1 MLKFKF
7 LLPVAALMMMAV
19 GCSDEDIVN
28 PGNPD
33 DGDGV
38 TDPTADRSIDKDK
51 EKTLINDNVA
61 FIMSVIDNS
70 KSIFAYEQKE
80 DGSYVVE
87 FSDGTKNTVTVG
99 QSTKVVHP
107 KLTIDENNN
116 WVIEGKKYDYK
127 ASAEEGEK
135 NAYPIFNLRKSN
147 EDYYWQVRFSDDKDA
162 YIDVLNTEDKALL
175 ANPLVE
181 GDAARSSI
189 ISSISTENNVF
200 SFKLQDKAMT
210 KSLSQLGLKLVIKW
224 ENGDLDAQ
232 GYLNINGEDF
242 KEVSLEYPDGNIASA
257 ESSDPTRWSAEISGG
272 KLKIT
277 ALINEDF
284 EGTVTVKVSNT
295 TGGEIAEVIKV
306 KTNYVVPKETYYKQ
320 FYTDRKELTVGGIVL
335 KNTAENTVT
344 IGGETVN
351 DIKIEKVDKAT
362 TITEGGIYFI
372 EPEVSGLKINVT
384 SGEYLVVIGNDP
396 LEYSNFDFTG
406 GMILSV
412 EGGSYLFKNIEFNNL
427 CGINKTNNVRLM
439 KNAKNIVFDACSIN
453 TKLVQSDPTLHFLN
467 IVGARPAYL
476 KFENFIFC
484 NSKLKLVNKTFA
496 FVSLGANP
504 NQIGK
509 FELRNNVFHTN
520 VANISSASFK
530 LYAANQFDNGGVT
543 EHIID
548 NNIFVN
554 LIPANG
560 YINGKIGSLNMKN
573 NIFVQNNSAAGN
585 YIVLKRK
592 DGDTAGYSGL
602 TGIVQDNIGYIPGE
616 AQWILNAGGTTGGDG
631 FAQIE
636 DLTASPFESFNF
648 TDGTYVLKSEYSQ
661 YGPQK

>member
-7 LLPVAALMMMAV
+7 LLPIAALMMMAV

-135 NAYPIFNLRKSN
+135 NAYPIFNLRKSD

-162 YIDVLNTEDKALL
+162 YIDVLNTEDNALV

-189 ISSISTENNVF
+189 ISSISTENNTF

-306 KTNYVVPKETYYKQ
+306 KINYVVPKETYYKQ
-320 FYTDRKELTVGGIVL
+320 FYTDGKELSVGGIVL
-335 KNTAENTVT
+335 KKTAENTVT

-396 LEYSNFDFTG
+396 EQYSKYDFSG
-406 GMILSV
+406 GMTLGAANKV
-412 EGGSYLFKNIEFNNL
+412 FLCKNMYLDGPKGNNQANNL
-427 CGINKTNNVRLM
+427 ILKSDKDNVVFDGCYLKTAGTTPLHFCAINKAN
-439 KNAKNIVFDACSIN
+439 
-453 TKLVQSDPTLHFLN
+453 
-467 IVGARPAYL
+467 Y
-476 KFENFIFC
+476 KF
-484 NSKLKLVNKTFA
+484 S
-496 FVSLGANP
+496 
-504 NQIGK
+504 IGK
-509 FELRNNVFHTN
+509 MQFEGCKFDLSAAALSLFAIGGNATNMNVE
-520 VANISSASFK
+520 
-530 LYAANQFDNGGVT
+530 L
-543 EHIID
+543 
-548 NNIFVN
+548 
-554 LIPANG
+554 
-560 YINGKIGSLNMKN
+560 KN
-573 NIFVQNNSAAGN
+573 NIFYSQAGCTAFK
-585 YIVLKRK
+585 V
-592 DGDTAGYSGL
+592 TAGQKTAGKSTYVL
-602 TGIVQDNIGYIPGE
+602 ENNIFNNVYQVNTGIINGDLTSVTVKNNIFHSDKAGTIYLLKAKNDQTADAANWFSSIGGE
-616 AQWILNAGGTTGGDG
+616 ASKNIASGAATWKLQGGGTTPEAS
-631 FAQIE
+631 FEEIE
-636 DLTASPFESFNF
+636 KITASPFESFNF

>member
-38 TDPTADRSIDKDK
+38 TDPTADRSMDKDK

-61 FIMSVIDNS
+61 FIMSVIDDS

-162 YIDVLNTEDKALL
+162 YIDVLNTEDNALV

-189 ISSISTENNVF
+189 ISSISTENNTF

-351 DIKIEKVDKAT
+351 DIKID
-362 TITEGGIYFI
+362 
-372 EPEVSGLKINVT
+372 
-384 SGEYLVVIGNDP
+384 LVVIGNDP

-439 KNAKNIVFDACSIN
+439 KNAKDIVFDACSIN
-453 TKLVQSDPTLHFLN
+453 TKFVQSDRSLHFLN
-467 IVGARPAYL
+467 ITGTQPAYL

-484 NSKLKLVNKTFA
+484 NSKLKLVNKPFA
-496 FVSLGANP
+496 FVSLGQNP

-520 VANISSASFK
+520 ANNISSTSFK
-530 LYAANQFDNGGVT
+530 LYAASQFDNGGVT

-554 LIPANG
+554 LIPQNG
-560 YINGKIGSLNMKN
+560 YINGKIGSLNMEN
-573 NIFVQNNSAAGN
+573 NIFVQNNSAADN
-585 YIVLKRK
+585 YIVLRRK
-592 DGDTAGYSGL
+592 DQDAVGYSGL
-602 TGIVQDNIGYIPGE
+602 TGTVQNNIGYIPGE
-616 AQWILNAGGTTGGDG
+616 AQWILNAGGTTGGNG

-636 DLTASPFESFNF
+636 DLTASPFERFNF

>member
-33 DGDGV
+33 DGDGL
-38 TDPTADRSIDKDK
+38 TDPTADRSMDKDK

-61 FIMSVIDNS
+61 FIMSVIDNN
-70 KSIFAYEQKE
+70 KSIFAYEHKE

-127 ASAEEGEK
+127 ASAEEDEK

-189 ISSISTENNVF
+189 ISNISTENNVF
-200 SFKLQDKAMT
+200 SFKLQDKAMS

-224 ENGDLDAQ
+224 GNGDLDAQ

-257 ESSDPTRWSAEISGG
+257 ESSDDTKWSAEISNS
-272 KLKIT
+272 KLKIA
-277 ALINEDF
+277 ALTNENI

-295 TGGEIAEVIKV
+295 TGGEIKEVIKV
-306 KTNYVVPKETYYKQ
+306 KTNYVIPKETYYKQ
-320 FYTDRKELTVGGIVL
+320 FYTDGKDLLVGGVVL
-335 KNTAENTVT
+335 KKTGENTVT
-344 IGGETVN
+344 IDGKTVN
-351 DIKIEKVDKAT
+351 DIKIEKVDKAM

-372 EPEVSGLKINVT
+372 EPEVTGLKINVT
-384 SGEYLVVIGNDP
+384 SGEYMVLIGNDSE
-396 LEYSNFDFTG
+396 EYSKYNFAG
-406 GMILSV
+406 GLIINSLDASF
-412 EGGSYLFKNIEFNNL
+412 LCKNISFDGPKGVGRTDNL
-427 CGINKTNNVRLM
+427 QIS
-439 KNAKNIVFDACSIN
+439 KNADKVIFDGCIFVTQPSNGPNNAIHFCALDGQLDGKFITIN
-453 TKLVQSDPTLHFLN
+453 SFEF
-467 IVGARPAYL
+467 YSC
-476 KFENFIFC
+476 KF
-484 NSKLKLVNKTFA
+484 KLVNKPF
-496 FVSLGANP
+496 SLYQLGPNTAN
-504 NQIGK
+504 IK
-509 FELRNNVFHTN
+509 FTLRNNVFYSSVNSGPSKLCAKNTN
-520 VANISSASFK
+520 TG
-530 LYAANQFDNGGVT
+530 LG
-543 EHIID
+543 EHVIE

-554 LIPANG
+554 MRPNQGL
-560 YINGKIGSLNMKN
+560 INGDIKDLTLKG
-573 NIFVQNNSAAGN
+573 NIFAQENAFTGNS
-585 YIVLKRK
+585 IILRKR
-592 DGDTAGYSGL
+592 DSDNGGYPNMSGQ
-602 TGIVQDNIGYIPGE
+602 VSDNIGYT
-616 AQWILNAGGTTGGDG
+616 NGTGLWKLHSDKDLG
-631 FAQIE
+631 FTEITKI
-636 DLTASPFESFNF
+636 DASPFESFNF

>member
-38 TDPTADRSIDKDK
+38 TDPTVDRSMDKDK

-127 ASAEEGEK
+127 ASTEEGEK
-135 NAYPIFNLRKSN
+135 NAYPIFNLRKSDD
-147 EDYYWQVRFSDDKDA
+147 DYYWQVRFSDDKDA
-162 YIDVLNTEDKALL
+162 YIDVVNTENKALL

-181 GDAARSSI
+181 GDAANSSI
-189 ISSISTENNVF
+189 ISNISTENNVF

-210 KSLSQLGLKLVIKW
+210 KPLSQLGLKLVIKW

-232 GYLNINGEDF
+232 GYLNINGGEF
-242 KEVSLEYPDGNIASA
+242 KEVSLEYPDGNIVSA
-257 ESSDPTRWSAEISGG
+257 ESSDEMKWLAEVSDR

-277 ALINEDF
+277 SLINNNE

-295 TGGEIAEVIKV
+295 IGGEIAEVIKV
-306 KTNYVVPKETYYKQ
+306 KTNYVVTKDTYYKQ
-320 FYTDRKELTVGGIVL
+320 FYTDGKELTIGGIVL
-335 KNTAENTVT
+335 KKTGDNTVT
-344 IGGETVN
+344 IDGKTVN
-351 DIKIEKVDKAT
+351 DIKIEKIDKAK

-372 EPEVSGLKINVT
+372 EPEVTGLKINVT
-384 SGEYLVVIGNDP
+384 SGEYLVVIGND
-396 LEYSNFDFTG
+396 LEEYSKFDFAG
-406 GMILSV
+406 GLTLGASNKKF
-412 EGGSYLFKNIEFNNL
+412 LCKNIYLNGPKGNNQSNNL
-427 CGINKTNNVRLM
+427 ILKSNKDNV
-439 KNAKNIVFDACSIN
+439 VFDGCYFKTAG
-453 TKLVQSDPTLHFLN
+453 TAALHFCAIN
-467 IVGARPAYL
+467 NADY
-476 KFENFIFC
+476 KF
-484 NSKLKLVNKTFA
+484 S
-496 FVSLGANP
+496 
-504 NQIGK
+504 IGK
-509 FELRNNVFHTN
+509 MQFEGCKFDLSAAPLSLFVIGGNETSMNVELRNNIFYSQAGCT
-520 VANISSASFK
+520 AFKITAGQKKSSKSK
-530 LYAANQFDNGGVT
+530 YVL
-543 EHIID
+543 E
-548 NNIFVN
+548 NNIFNNVYV
-554 LIPANG
+554 ANTG
-560 YINGKIGSLNMKN
+560 IINGDLSSVTVKN
-573 NIFVQNNSAAGN
+573 NIFHSDKAGTIYLLKAKNDQSPDAANWFSTLGGGASKN
-585 YIVLKRK
+585 I
-592 DGDTAGYSGL
+592 ASGPATWKL
-602 TGIVQDNIGYIPGE
+602 QGGANTPGTNFEEITNI
-616 AQWILNAGGTTGGDG
+616 
-631 FAQIE
+631 
-636 DLTASPFESFNF
+636 TASPFESFNF
-648 TDGTYVLKSEYSQ
+648 TDGTYVLKSDYSQ

>member
-242 KEVSLEYPDGNIASA
+242 KEVSLEYPDGNNASA
-257 ESSDPTRWSAEISGG
+257 ESSDDTKWSAEISNS
-272 KLKIT
+272 KLTIA
-277 ALINEDF
+277 ALTNENI
-284 EGTVTVKVSNT
+284 EGTVTVKVSNA

-306 KTNYVVPKETYYKQ
+306 KTNYVVPKKTYYKQ
-320 FYTDRKELTVGGIVL
+320 FYTDGKELSVGGIVL
-335 KNTAENTVT
+335 KKTAENTVT

-372 EPEVSGLKINVT
+372 EPEVTGLKINVT
-384 SGEYLVVIGNDP
+384 SGKYLVVIGND
-396 LEYSNFDFTG
+396 LEEYSKFDFAG
-406 GMILSV
+406 GLIINSSNASFLC
-412 EGGSYLFKNIEFNNL
+412 KNIAFDGPKGIGRTDNL
-427 CGINKTNNVRLM
+427 QINKNADKVIFDGCTFDIKESSHSTKGTHFCPLDGLLEDAYVTINSYEFYSCKFKLINKAFTLYQLGQNPADIKFTVRNCVFYSSVNSGPSKLC
-439 KNAKNIVFDACSIN
+439 AKNIN
-453 TKLVQSDPTLHFLN
+453 T
-467 IVGARPAYL
+467 G
-476 KFENFIFC
+476 
-484 NSKLKLVNKTFA
+484 
-496 FVSLGANP
+496 LG
-504 NQIGK
+504 
-509 FELRNNVFHTN
+509 
-520 VANISSASFK
+520 
-530 LYAANQFDNGGVT
+530 
-543 EHIID
+543 EHVIE

-554 LIPANG
+554 MRPNQGL
-560 YINGKIGSLNMKN
+560 INGDIKTLTLKGNVFAQENS
-573 NIFVQNNSAAGN
+573 FANNSF
-585 YIVLKRK
+585 ILRKRDK
-592 DGDTAGYSGL
+592 DNGDYPTM
-602 TGIVQDNIGYIPGE
+602 TGDVKDNIGYTNGAGLWKLHS
-616 AQWILNAGGTTGGDG
+616 AQDLTTKG
-631 FAQIE
+631 FEEIE
-636 DLTASPFESFNF
+636 KITASPFESFNF
-648 TDGTYVLKSEYSQ
+648 IDGTYVLKSEYSQ